1 MPAAVAKASP
11 SRLLRSTREPMAD
24 DSFHAF
30 VKELFAGMGSVQ
42 IKRMFGGA
50 GGYADGLMFLLLA
63 DDTIHI
69 KANDDAMKAALRE
82 EGSGPF
88 VWSPQNGP
96 RKGEKIDLGY
106 WRLPDAAL
114 DDPDEAVKW
123 GRRALALAKAKA
135 AAKPKRKAKAAKK
148 AAPKSK
154 AKKAKR

>member
-1 MPAAVAKASP
+1 
-11 SRLLRSTREPMAD
+11 MAD

-30 VKELFAGMGSVQ
+30 VKELFAGMGPVQ

-50 GGYADGLMFLLLA
+50 GVYADGLMFGLLA

-69 KANDDAMKAALRE
+69 KANDAAMKADLIA

-88 VWSPQNGP
+88 VWIPQNGP
-96 RKGEKIDLGY
+96 RKGEQIDLGY
-106 WRLPDAAL
+106 WRLPDVAL
-114 DDPDEAVKW
+114 DDPDEAVRW

-135 AAKPKRKAKAAKK
+135 AAKAAAKA
-148 AAPKSK
+148 PR